1 MDRQTQDKFE
11 SILMEDLVLALG
23 CTEPIAIA
31 LAAAKSREV
40 LGEIPDRIVLYCSGN
55 IIKNAKSVTVPNSG
69 GLKGI
74 NVAAALGII
83 GGDSSKNL
91 NVLEDI
97 TEEDIQFAN
106 ALIEAGAFTIE
117 LVEGIANLYIKSEVH
132 KGDRCASVEIKDGH
146 TNITEIVKDGEVLH
160 STEAGRESVSV
171 DTSVLSVANIL
182 EFANVVNFDERPGL
196 KELLEN
202 QIKYNSAI
210 SEEGLN
216 VDYGLAIGRTI
227 IENGNT
233 DDIKIQV
240 KANTA
245 AGSDARMGGCTL
257 PVMINSGS
265 GNQGMTVSIPVIT
278 YANHLGV
285 SHDKLLRAL
294 VVSNLMGIHQKQY
307 IGKLSAFCGVVSA
320 SSASGCGIGYLL
332 DMSEEQIGDILTNT
346 LVTSGGIVCDGAK
359 ASCASKI
366 AVSLEN
372 ALLSIDLA
380 KKHKSFAAGDGIVG
394 EDIEHTI
401 QNVGRMGKEGMKSTD
416 IEILNIMIGR

>member
-1 MDRQTQDKFE
+1 MDRQIQDKFE
-11 SILMEDLVLALG
+11 NILMEDLVLALG

-40 LGEIPDRIVLYCSGN
+40 LGETPDRIVLYCSGN

-91 NVLEDI
+91 NVLEGI
-97 TEEDIQFAN
+97 TEEDIQKAN

-132 KGDRCASVEIKDGH
+132 AGDRCASVEIKDGH

-160 STEAGRESVSV
+160 STEDGAKSVSV
-171 DTSVLSVANIL
+171 DTSILSVANIL
-182 EFANVVNFDERPGL
+182 EFANAVNFEERPGL

-210 SEEGLN
+210 SKEGLN

-227 IENGNT
+227 IENGNVN
-233 DDIKIQV
+233 DIKIQV

-245 AGSDARMGGCTL
+245 AGSDARMGGSTL

-278 YANHLGV
+278 YANHLGA
-285 SHDKLLRAL
+285 SHEKLLRAL

-372 ALLSIDLA
+372 TLLSIDLA
-380 KKHKSFAAGDGIVG
+380 KKHKAFAAGDGIVG

>member
-160 STEAGRESVSV
+160 STEAGTESVSV

-278 YANHLGV
+278 YANHLGA

-332 DMSEEQIGDILTNT
+332 DMSEDQIGDILTNT

>member
-160 STEAGRESVSV
+160 STEAGTESVSV

-182 EFANVVNFDERPGL
+182 GFANVVNFDERPGL